1 MALPGV
7 VAHPRPLCASLMFNL
22 FLLSRTKQLTIIFSG
37 TLGGGTLCLLS
48 IGPMVPVTSVG
59 EPTAAPLGHGSR
71 KAVPGKLPET
81 DGSFDEWLMNA

>member
-37 TLGGGTLCLLS
+37 TLGGGTLCLQPTNHDL
-48 IGPMVPVTSVG
+48 GCGHAGG
-59 EPTAAPLGHGSR
+59 EQRAGEDAREDRVAECGS
-71 KAVPGKLPET
+71 
-81 DGSFDEWLMNA
+81 